1 MPRPSVLRRIALG
14 AAFALPLL
22 VGLPADAPPL
32 HAAPVRAAQPIDL
45 FGEQFRTIDDVLAH
59 NRGHGVRFLDRQG
72 RFIGSV
78 GETYGDVVP
87 LEKLPKHL
95 LQGLIAKEDRRFLEH
110 DGIDFQ
116 GIARALAVAVTSG
129 RFSQGGST
137 LTQQT
142 MKIIFLG
149 DYDRWSRKAYEL
161 YSAGDFEEK
170 VGKRNIL
177 YLYLN
182 RAYFG
187 AGAYGVD
194 AAARVYFGKPATQ
207 LSLKESA
214 MLIGLLPAP
223 SRLNPFADLERS
235 EAKAAIVLDAMAANG
250 FITRR
255 AAETAKRQRPML
267 AQANKSAVLVS
278 GHFRETAKA
287 RFDRF
292 AADRYTAATRPGATF
307 VARTTLDRDL
317 QAAAARS
324 VETVLKRRAAAVGK
338 AEVALV
344 ALDGDGEI
352 LAMLGGRDFAARRDH
367 FNRALQARRQP
378 GSAFK
383 LFVFLAAL
391 ERGLGPS
398 TVLDGSRMEFAD
410 GRAIRNF
417 DNRYPQRL
425 TLAEAFAHS
434 TNTASVR
441 LTQGHADDVAAVA
454 RRLGVESPLDA
465 KLGLALGDSET
476 TLLELTQA
484 YAAVANGGLKVEA
497 HLFQRIGDPRGRD
510 IYSYGRRPQERVIEP
525 QHAATM
531 KALLAG
537 VLNEGTGK
545 AARVPGPAAGKTGT
559 LAGGKTGVAGGKTGT
574 TNDYRDAWFVGFAN
588 GMTVGVWVGNDDNT
602 PMKGVNGGSVPAE
615 VWRAFMT
622 EAAKLKR

>member
-1 MPRPSVLRRIALG
+1 V
-14 AAFALPLL
+14 
-22 VGLPADAPPL
+22 
-32 HAAPVRAAQPIDL
+32 
-45 FGEQFRTIDDVLAH
+45 DDVLAH
-59 NRGHGVRFLDRQG
+59 NRGQGVRFLDRQG
-72 RFIGSV
+72 RFIGTI
-78 GETYGDVVP
+78 GEAYGDTLP
-87 LEKLPKHL
+87 LEKMPKHL
-95 LQGLIAKEDRRFLEH
+95 VQGLIAKEDRRFLEH
-110 DGIDFQ
+110 DGIDYQ
-116 GIARALAVAVTSG
+116 GLARALAVAVTSG

-142 MKIIFLG
+142 MKIIFLN

-170 VGKRNIL
+170 IGKKNVL

-187 AGAYGVD
+187 SGAYGVD

-223 SRLNPFADLERS
+223 SRLNPFADLEKA
-235 EAKAAIVLDAMAANG
+235 EAKAALVLDAMADTG
-250 FITRR
+250 FITKRT
-255 AAETAKRQRPML
+255 AEQTKRQRPML
-267 AQANKSAVLVS
+267 AVANKTATLSA
-278 GHFRETAKA
+278 GHFRGTAKA

-292 AADRYTAATRPGATF
+292 AADHYANGRYADTTRPGPTF
-307 VARTTLDRDL
+307 TARTTLDRDL
-317 QAAAARS
+317 QAAAVRS
-324 VETVLKRRAAAVGK
+324 VESVMKRREAVAGD

-352 LAMLGGRDFAARRDH
+352 LAMVGGRDFAARRDH
-367 FNRALQARRQP
+367 FNRAIQAQRQP

-391 ERGLGPS
+391 ERGLTPES
-398 TVLDGSRMEFAD
+398 VVNGSRMEFAD

-417 DNRYPQRL
+417 DNKYPEKL

-434 TNTASVR
+434 TNTASAR
-441 LTQGHADDVAAVA
+441 LTQGHASEVVAVA
-454 RRLGVESPLDA
+454 KRLGIESPLEA
-465 KLGLALGDSET
+465 ELGIALGASET

-484 YAAVANGGLKVEA
+484 YAAVANGGLKVNA
-497 HLFQRIGDPRGRD
+497 HLFQRIADPRGRE
-510 IYSYGRRPQERVIEP
+510 IFTYGNRPQERVIDP

-537 VLNEGTGK
+537 VMKDGTGK
-545 AARVPGPAAGKTGT
+545 VARVP
-559 LAGGKTGVAGGKTGT
+559 GVAGGKTGT

-588 GMTVGVWVGNDDNT
+588 GMTVGVWVGNDDNK

-615 VWRAFMT
+615 IWRAFVT
-622 EAAKLKR
+622 EAAKTKR